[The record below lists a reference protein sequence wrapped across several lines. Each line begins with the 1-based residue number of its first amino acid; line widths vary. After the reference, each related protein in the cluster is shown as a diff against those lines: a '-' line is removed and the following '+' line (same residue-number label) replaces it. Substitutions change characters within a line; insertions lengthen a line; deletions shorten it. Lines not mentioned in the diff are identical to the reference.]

1 MDSNDVTQQLSDQGF
16 LSTKVVCVSA
26 DITSSDSIE
35 ELVRTALKDHGRL
48 DWFVSRWAR
57 HRSLQFANAGIL
69 DFEDISSTT
78 DEHMVSIIRDA
89 SLTLAS
95 IFQGQCS
102 RYHEL
107 HQMGGE
113 RDGDCDS
120 IQEADGR

>member
-35 ELVRTALKDHGRL
+35 ELVRTAL
-48 DWFVSRWAR
+48 FVSRWAR